1 VINNVNLVNR
11 NEVLAMLGMNITGN
25 HEYYCCW

>member
-25 HEYYCCW
+25 HEYCCW